1 MAVTLNDAAKQMT
14 DPLRKGILMN
24 LIRYSDI
31 LALIPFEDV
40 GALDSIAIRWQS
52 LPEAAFRK
60 INAGY
65 GEGSGTTE
73 QIVES
78 VKGLGGDVD
87 IDRVFEKVNNYIEDP
102 GVTQTA
108 MKTKATSFVFNQYFI
123 QGSPTLDAD
132 GFYGLEYRVANLPA
146 RQLFALGTAGT
157 PFDVT
162 ASDDNEHAFLDGLH
176 RLNELVGGADAYFC
190 NFDMRLGVGRALRR
204 VGLLDTSQDQFD
216 RTIYAFGGK
225 PIVDVGLQ
233 RDQTSEIITDTE
245 DPGDGGDDTT
255 SIYAVKFGTDDGLI
269 GIQLDALE
277 AYWVGGDAHELES
290 KPVKRLR
297 IDWWVGLAG
306 FGSYYAARMYNLQP
320 ATDWT

>member
-31 LALIPFEDV
+31 LALVPFENV
-40 GALDSIAIRWQS
+40 GALDSIAIRWQG
-52 LPEAAFRK
+52 LPAAAFRK

-65 GEGSGTTE
+65 TEGSGTTE

-108 MKTKATSFVFNQYFI
+108 MKTKATSFVFNQYFVK
-123 QGSPTLDAD
+123 GSPVLDAD
-132 GFYGLEYRVANLPA
+132 GFYGLEYRVDNLPA
-146 RQLFALGTAGT
+146 RQKFALGTAGT
-157 PFDVT
+157 PFDCTADT
-162 ASDDNEHAFLDGLH
+162 ASEHKFLDGLH
-176 RLNELVGGADAYFC
+176 KLNEVVGGADAFFC
-190 NFDMRLGVGRALRR
+190 NFEMRLGVGRVLRR
-204 VGLLDTSQDQFD
+204 LGLLDTSKDQFD
-216 RTIYAFGGK
+216 RTIYSFGGT

-233 RDQTSEIITDTE
+233 RDQATEIITDTE
-245 DPGDGGDDTT
+245 DPGDGVGDTT

-269 GIQLDALE
+269 GIQLDELE
-277 AYWVGGDAHELES
+277 AYWVGGDDHELEA
-290 KPVKRLR
+290 KPVKRMR

-306 FGSYYAARMYNLQP
+306 FGSYYAARMYNLEP
-320 ATDWT
+320 ATSWT